1 MKELDFHTLAVQGT
15 APCDEKTGAVAT
27 PIYQSST
34 FSYFTADRGAAL
46 FAKEEEGYI

>member
-1 MKELDFHTLAVQGT
+1 MKELDFHTLAVRGVSP
-15 APCDEKTGAVAT
+15 AEEHTGAVAM